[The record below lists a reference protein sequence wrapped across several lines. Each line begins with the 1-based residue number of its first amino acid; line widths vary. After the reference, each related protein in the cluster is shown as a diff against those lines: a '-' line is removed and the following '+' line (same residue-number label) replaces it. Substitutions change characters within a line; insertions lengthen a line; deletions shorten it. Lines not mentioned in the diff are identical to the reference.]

1 MPSPRSCDRASS
13 PERPW
18 EYGETMDIDEETTQ
32 RIRGLA
38 AESHV
43 LEASV
48 RRAILEQLLTQ
59 GTQVVGARE
68 ILDLA
73 EAFAWVTNPGHAHG
87 GRA

>member
-1 MPSPRSCDRASS
+1 
-13 PERPW
+13 
-18 EYGETMDIDEETTQ
+18 MDIDEETAQ

-38 AESHV
+38 VESHV

-73 EAFAWVTNPGHAHG
+73 EAFAWVTNPGQAHG
-87 GRA
+87 RRA

>member
-1 MPSPRSCDRASS
+1 
-13 PERPW
+13 
-18 EYGETMDIDEETTQ
+18 MDIDEKTAERTQ
-32 RIRGLA
+32 GLA
-38 AESHV
+38 AESHL

-48 RRAILEQLLTQ
+48 RRAILEQLQTQ

-73 EAFAWVTNPGHAHG
+73 EAFAWVTNPGHSHG

>member
-1 MPSPRSCDRASS
+1 
-13 PERPW
+13 
-18 EYGETMDIDEETTQ
+18 MDIDEETTE
-32 RIRGLA
+32 RIRNLA

-43 LEASV
+43 LEANV
-48 RRAILEQLLTQ
+48 RRAILEQLQTQ

-73 EAFAWVTNPGHAHG
+73 EAFAWVTNPGQAHG

>member
-1 MPSPRSCDRASS
+1 
-13 PERPW
+13 
-18 EYGETMDIDEETTQ
+18 MDIDEETTE
-32 RIRGLA
+32 RIRALA
-38 AESHV
+38 VESHV

-73 EAFAWVTNPGHAHG
+73 EAFAWVTNPGQTHS